1 MSPFSRFAAYFMEV
15 ARHGSLRKAAERLH
29 VSASAINRQILQA
42 EEDLGIPLF
51 ERLPGGMRMT
61 TAGELLYTDLLR
73 WQRDFN
79 VTKQRFD
86 EIKGLRRG
94 KVSIGLV
101 QALTEGQLC
110 DEISAIAQ
118 EHSWLDL
125 QLNVESSAVVTQQ
138 VRDSE
143 IDFGLI
149 LDPESVV
156 GLEVFAFAEIEMGI
170 VLPPQHRFK
179 NNVALSLSDLNEE
192 KHILPGKSLVVHERV
207 RSIYAH
213 ARQLPETAISCNDI
227 RLIKALI
234 AGGAG
239 VSVLCWLDVMED
251 VRAGR
256 LHFIPLK
263 NRPLRPLILG
273 LCINSTRQLSRAAH
287 HVMKRLSVVIEAL

>member
-1 MSPFSRFAAYFMEV
+1 
-15 ARHGSLRKAAERLH
+15 
-29 VSASAINRQILQA
+29 
-42 EEDLGIPLF
+42 
-51 ERLPGGMRMT
+51 MT
-61 TAGELLYTDLLR
+61 TAGELLYTDVLR
-73 WQRDFN
+73 WQRDFELI
-79 VTKQRFD
+79 KQRFD
-86 EIKGLRRG
+86 DIKGLRRG

-101 QALTEGQLC
+101 QALSEGKLC
-110 DEISAIAQ
+110 EEISAIAQ
-118 EHSWLDL
+118 EYTWLDL
-125 QLNVESSAVVTQQ
+125 QLNVESSAAVTQQ

-149 LDPESVV
+149 LDPEVV
-156 GLEVFAFAEIEMGI
+156 GGLEVLAFAEIEMGI

-179 NNVALSLSDLNEE
+179 KNVALSISDLNEE
-192 KHILPGKSLVVHERV
+192 KHILPGNSLVVHERV

-234 AGGAG
+234 ARGAG

-251 VRAGR
+251 VRAER
-256 LHFIPLK
+256 LHFIPLR
-263 NRPLRPLILG
+263 NSPLRPLILG